1 LLVIVSPCN
10 APKTPGKRLRSALL
24 ASSALFCL
32 FSASQLWAFDLEDV
46 AAKAKDLAAKKF
58 EAPKSNLPA
67 EFRDMKFADYQKIR
81 FREEKAEW
89 ATDKTPFKLSFYH
102 QGMHFDT
109 PVKINEVT
117 ATDVHEI
124 KYDAGRFDFGDVKF
138 DPKATEKLGYAGFRV
153 LYPINKDDKNDEVM
167 TMLGASYFRVIG
179 KGQVYGL
186 SARGMAID
194 TAMPSGEEFPRF
206 TEFWIE
212 KPQTDENHLVIF
224 ALLDSP
230 RATGAY
236 QLTLRPGTNT
246 VVDVKSRMFLRDK
259 VGKLGVAPLTSMF
272 LFGANQPSRV
282 PNYRR
287 ELHDSSGLSIQAANG
302 EWIWRPLNNPKHL
315 SVSSFSVENPR
326 GFGLLQRGR
335 EFSHYE
341 DLDDRY
347 DKRPSAWIEPKG
359 DWGKGTVDLVE
370 IPTADETNDN
380 IVAFW
385 KPETQPAPGE
395 SVDFNYRLHWTMDE
409 KAIHSPDLGWVKQTL
424 RSIGDVRQSNL
435 IRQPD
440 GTVAFLVDFVGPVLA
455 ALPDDPTIRSQVTTD
470 DNTELVENNLRYN
483 PVTKGYRLTLRL
495 KVKDNNKPIE
505 MRAYLLR
512 ELPAEPGKEPALLV
526 TEKDK
531 AEQKAAA
538 AKATKEAKEAPKA
551 TDKPEVA
558 KADAAKP
565 EAQKAEAG
573 KPAKA
578 DVAKAD
584 AAKAEAIKPDA
595 AAAKPEA
602 VTETA
607 KTDAADRP
615 EAALADAARVKDGK
629 ESQQPAH
636 GPASTLPDSA
646 KTLQVLTETWSY
658 QLPADE

>member
-1 LLVIVSPCN
+1 MLVIVSPCN

-24 ASSALFCL
+24 AGSALFCL
-32 FSASQLWAFDLEDV
+32 FGASQLWAFDIDDV
-46 AAKAKDLAAKKF
+46 ATKAKELAGQKF
-58 EAPKSNLPA
+58 VAPKSNLPA

-81 FREEKAEW
+81 FLQDKAEW
-89 ATDKTPFKLSFYH
+89 AADKTPFKISFYH

-117 ATDVHEI
+117 ATTVNEI
-124 KYDAGRFDFGDVKF
+124 KYDPSRFSFGDVKF
-138 DPKATEKLGYAGFRV
+138 DPKSTENLGYAGFRV
-153 LYPINKDDKNDEVM
+153 TYPINKDDKQDEIM

-194 TAMPSGEEFPRF
+194 TAMSSGEEFPRF

-212 KPQTDENHLVIF
+212 KPNPDDNHLVIF

-236 QLTLRPGTNT
+236 KLTLRPGTNT
-246 VVDVKSRMFLRDK
+246 LVDVQSRMYLREK
-259 VGKLGVAPLTSMF
+259 VGKLGVAPLTSMY
-272 LFGANQPSRV
+272 LFGANQPSKV
-282 PNYRR
+282 LNYRR

-315 SVSSFSVENPR
+315 AVSSFSVENPR

-335 EFSHYE
+335 NFSHYE

-385 KPETQPAPGE
+385 KPETQPEPGQPI
-395 SVDFNYRLHWTMDE
+395 DFNYRLHWTMDE
-409 KAIHSPDLGWVKQTL
+409 DSIHSPDLGWVKQTL
-424 RSIGDVRQSNL
+424 RSTGDVKQSNL

-440 GTVAFLVDFVGPVLA
+440 GSVAYLVDFVGPTLA
-455 ALPDDPTIRSQVTTD
+455 KLGEDPAIRSQVTTD

-483 PVTKGYRLTLRL
+483 PVTKGWRLTLRL
-495 KVKDNNKPIE
+495 KVKDTNKNVE
-505 MRAYLLR
+505 LRAYLLR
-512 ELPAEPGKEPALLV
+512 ETPVEPGKEPALI
-526 TEKDK
+526 TADK
-531 AEQKAAA
+531 ADKKPEKKADAKPAVAAA
-538 AKATKEAKEAPKA
+538 APKDEKAEIVKTDAVKAGDAKDAK
-551 TDKPEVA
+551 VA
-558 KADAAKP
+558 KADA
-565 EAQKAEAG
+565 
-573 KPAKA
+573 KA
-578 DVAKAD
+578 DGKDAAAKDAKAD
-584 AAKAEAIKPDA
+584 ATKPADAAKVAEAKSD
-595 AAAKPEA
+595 EA
-602 VTETA
+602 S
-607 KTDAADRP
+607 KP
-615 EAALADAARVKDGK
+615 EAALGDAAKANKGNKDTT
-629 ESQQPAH
+629 QPAVQAASTQQ
-636 GPASTLPDSA
+636 GPAMN
-646 KTLQVLTETWSY
+646 QQILTETWSY